1 MSTQSILSS
10 LFDYKAA
17 AGQELFDA
25 LKAAETD
32 IPADNLRRA
41 LRILNHAHIV
51 DSIFLAHLEGR
62 PHGYQGSWE
71 AEAPALADLAEAAAR
86 IDARYRAC
94 LSSLDGEALEET
106 IAFTF
111 TDGQA
116 GRMTRA
122 EMFLH
127 VATHAGYH
135 RGEAGSL
142 VPEVEAA
149 SMRDV
154 FAGYLHRAEP
164 ARRERSMHS

>member
-1 MSTQSILSS
+1 MAPSILIS
-10 LFDYKAA
+10 LFSYKAA
-17 AGQELFDA
+17 AGLELFEA
-25 LKAAETD
+25 LKEAEAT

-51 DSIFLAHLEGR
+51 DRIFLAHLEGR
-62 PHGYQGSWE
+62 VHGYTASWDADTPE
-71 AEAPALADLAEAAAR
+71 LAALAQSAAEVDAGYSALLAT
-86 IDARYRAC
+86 
-94 LSSLDGEALEET
+94 LDGDALEE
-106 IAFTF
+106 AVDFTF

-122 EMFLH
+122 EMLLH

-135 RGEAGSL
+135 RGEAGRL

-154 FAGYLHRAEP
+154 FAGYLHRTEP
-164 ARRERSMHS
+164 VRRERRDVS

>member
-1 MSTQSILSS
+1 MSTRSILAS

-17 AGQELFDA
+17 AGRELFDA
-25 LKAAETD
+25 LQEAE
-32 IPADNLRRA
+32 PAIAVDTLRRA

-62 PHGYQGSWE
+62 PHGYAGSWE
-71 AEAPALADLAEAAAR
+71 AEAPAIADLALSVAEL
-86 IDARYRAC
+86 DGRYRVY
-94 LSSLDGEALEET
+94 LTSLDDEALEQAIT
-106 IAFTF
+106 FTF

-122 EMFLH
+122 EILLH

-164 ARRERSMHS
+164 ARRERSVIS

>member
-1 MSTQSILSS
+1 MTTRSILAS

-17 AGQELFDA
+17 AGRELFDA
-25 LKAAETD
+25 LLEAEPIIATD
-32 IPADNLRRA
+32 TLRRA

-51 DSIFLAHLEGR
+51 DRIFLAHLEGR
-62 PHGYQGSWE
+62 PHGCSGSWE
-71 AEAPALADLAEAAAR
+71 PEAPALADLAQSVAEV
-86 IDARYRAC
+86 DGRYRVYLA
-94 LSSLDGEALEET
+94 SLDDDALDEVVP
-106 IAFTF
+106 FTF

-122 EMFLH
+122 EMLLH
-127 VATHAGYH
+127 VATHASYH

-164 ARRERSMHS
+164 ARRERSVAS